1 MFQWEFYICA
11 LQTLLFLSDCFSAWR
26 NVWRQLLSL
35 KTQTGSGLLPLG
47 LALPL
52 LLRTACIRS
61 QCPKRGHKPVCYSS
75 SKATGTN
82 LQSGFTWISVKG
94 GKRIN
99 CKAEG
104 TALLPAT
111 NTPYSLC
118 KLQQAAELTIAN
130 VGLHGKKKPEKVS
143 RQAGSLRSQMTA
155 VSGSVYH
162 TTQVHVMFR
171 CSCFV
176 STDRS
181 SWHLVSF
188 KLFNTLNIHNGV
200 SMEAARIR
208 AAKKSPGPLQ
218 LAGLES
224 YKTV

>member
-1 MFQWEFYICA
+1 MFQWEFHICA

-52 LLRTACIRS
+52 LLHTACIRS
-61 QCPKRGHKPVCYSS
+61 RCPKRGHKSVCNSS

-82 LQSGFTWISVKG
+82 LQSGFSWVSVKG

-118 KLQQAAELTIAN
+118 KLQQAAELTVAN
-130 VGLHGKKKPEKVS
+130 MQAFMPRRKLKRFPGKQEAWEARWQLYLAACIIPP
-143 RQAGSLRSQMTA
+143 RSMLC
-155 VSGSVYH
+155 SGA
-162 TTQVHVMFR
+162 HV
-171 CSCFV
+171 
-176 STDRS
+176 
-181 SWHLVSF
+181 L
-188 KLFNTLNIHNGV
+188 
-200 SMEAARIR
+200 
-208 AAKKSPGPLQ
+208 
-218 LAGLES
+218 
-224 YKTV
+224 